1 MLKSER
7 YRQAQ
12 KLALFIE
19 TMPLQT
25 VEKRTDSYQ
34 HMGATITDAILQ
46 AGLNYR
52 HVVWPRVAHLLSDF
66 PDYTTTCDFLIL
78 MKIIPLP
85 ELLNWHNKRKLT
97 LIEKVSNLFYNNN
110 VETETDLAS
119 WLNKQHNEQYLLS
132 MNGIGFKTIDY
143 LKMLIGTPAIAIDR
157 HLFSFLKL
165 ANIMIDTYQEAS
177 EIYYETAKLLS
188 IGEYELD
195 RKVWLYMST
204 LQKNHLI
211 SNI

>member
-19 TMPLQT
+19 TMPLQN
-25 VEKRTDSYQ
+25 VEKKSDIYH

-52 HVVWPRVAHLLSDF
+52 HVVWPRVAHLLRDF

-78 MKIIPLP
+78 MKIIPLS
-85 ELLNWHNKRKLT
+85 ELLNWQNKRKLT
-97 LIEKVSNLFYNNN
+97 LITTVSNLFYENN

-119 WLNKQHNEQYLLS
+119 WLNKQRNEQYLLS
-132 MNGIGFKTIDY
+132 LNGIGFKTVDY
-143 LKMLIGTPAIAIDR
+143 LKMLIGTPTIAIDR
-157 HLFSFLKL
+157 HLFNFFKL

-195 RKVWLYMST
+195 RKVWLYMTTS
-204 LQKNHLI
+204 K
-211 SNI
+211 

>member
-25 VEKRTDSYQ
+25 VEKRTDTYH

-52 HVVWPRVAHLLSDF
+52 HVVWPRVAHLLRNF

-78 MKIIPLP
+78 MKIIPLS

-97 LIEKVSNLFYNNN
+97 LIEKVSNLFYDNNI
-110 VETETDLAS
+110 ETEFDLAP
-119 WLNKQHNEQYLLS
+119 WLNKQRNEQYLLS
-132 MNGIGFKTIDY
+132 LNGIGFKTIDY
-143 LKMLIGTPAIAIDR
+143 LKMLTGLQSIAIDR
-157 HLFSFLKL
+157 HLLNFLKL
-165 ANIMIDTYQEAS
+165 ADIMIDTYQEARD
-177 EIYYETAKLLS
+177 IYYDTAKLLCM
-188 IGEYELD
+188 GEHELD
-195 RKVWLYMST
+195 RKVWLFMSST
-204 LQKNHLI
+204 TTFRGKM
-211 SNI
+211 

>member
-19 TMPLQT
+19 AMPLQT
-25 VEKRTDSYQ
+25 VEKRTDTYH

-52 HVVWPRVAHLLSDF
+52 HVVWPRVAHLLRDF

-85 ELLNWHNKRKLT
+85 ELLNWQNKRKLT
-97 LIEKVSNLFYNNN
+97 LIEKVSNLFYDNNI
-110 VETETDLAS
+110 ETESDLAP
-119 WLNKQHNEQYLLS
+119 WLNKQRNEQYLLS
-132 MNGIGFKTIDY
+132 MNGIGFKTIEY
-143 LKMLIGTPAIAIDR
+143 LKMLIGSPAIAIDR
-157 HLFSFLKL
+157 HLFNFLKL

-195 RKVWLYMST
+195 RRIWLYMST
-204 LQKNHLI
+204 TKRTK
-211 SNI
+211 